1 MNVVLADRRL
11 VSKGTIVA
19 TLAGAI
25 LFLLAGSGAGLIPHL
40 SAQEKKPGREV
51 IRAIKPY
58 YPAIVKNARI
68 EGTVRLNAIVLPNG
82 TVSRVQIV
90 GGNPILADSAVK
102 AVMKWKYAAASTQ
115 TSEEVVVN
123 FNSNEVP

>member
-1 MNVVLADRRL
+1 MNVALADRRL
-11 VSKGTIVA
+11 GSTWIIVV
-19 TLAGAI
+19 TLVGAI
-25 LFLLAGSGAGLIPHL
+25 LLLLAASMAGMVHDLH
-40 SAQEKKPGREV
+40 AQNKKPGREV
-51 IRAIKPY
+51 VRAVKPE

-68 EGTVRLNAIVLPNG
+68 GGTVRMNAIVLPNG

-102 AVMKWKYAAASTQ
+102 AVMKWRYAPASTQ

-123 FNSNEVP
+123 FNSNELP